1 MHPLPLQEI
10 QSIEIP
16 LYLFYAS
23 RTSIIVPLLLQ
34 LILCLFFLTKESFLR
49 PNDNLFC
56 PCIYFLLNYDFV
68 SYFFVIL
75 QIVITCNIMYAY
87 IKGEFVEKMPTYVVL
102 EDASG
107 IGYHVNVS
115 LNTYS
120 DVKGLKSGKLL
131 IHLIVKEDDMQ
142 LFGFS
147 TEEERLMFRSLITVS
162 GVGVNTA
169 RLILSSY
176 TASEIASIILSQNV
190 GALQKIKGLGAK
202 ISQRLILELKDKVTG
217 GEKILLNHGI
227 SNNTSRNEALLGL
240 TVLGFNKQI
249 AEKALERVAK
259 EHGLDLTVEQF
270 VREALKVLR

>member
-1 MHPLPLQEI
+1 
-10 QSIEIP
+10 
-16 LYLFYAS
+16 
-23 RTSIIVPLLLQ
+23 
-34 LILCLFFLTKESFLR
+34 
-49 PNDNLFC
+49 
-56 PCIYFLLNYDFV
+56 
-68 SYFFVIL
+68 
-75 QIVITCNIMYAY
+75 MYAY

-176 TASEIASIILSQNV
+176 TASEIASIYCL
-190 GALQKIKGLGAK
+190 KM
-202 ISQRLILELKDKVTG
+202 LEHYRKLRVWAPKFRKD
-217 GEKILLNHGI
+217 
-227 SNNTSRNEALLGL
+227 
-240 TVLGFNKQI
+240 
-249 AEKALERVAK
+249 
-259 EHGLDLTVEQF
+259 
-270 VREALKVLR
+270 

>member
-1 MHPLPLQEI
+1 
-10 QSIEIP
+10 
-16 LYLFYAS
+16 
-23 RTSIIVPLLLQ
+23 
-34 LILCLFFLTKESFLR
+34 
-49 PNDNLFC
+49 
-56 PCIYFLLNYDFV
+56 
-68 SYFFVIL
+68 
-75 QIVITCNIMYAY
+75 MYAY

-120 DVKGLKSGKLL
+120 DVKELKSGKLL

>member
-1 MHPLPLQEI
+1 
-10 QSIEIP
+10 
-16 LYLFYAS
+16 
-23 RTSIIVPLLLQ
+23 
-34 LILCLFFLTKESFLR
+34 
-49 PNDNLFC
+49 
-56 PCIYFLLNYDFV
+56 
-68 SYFFVIL
+68 
-75 QIVITCNIMYAY
+75 MYAY